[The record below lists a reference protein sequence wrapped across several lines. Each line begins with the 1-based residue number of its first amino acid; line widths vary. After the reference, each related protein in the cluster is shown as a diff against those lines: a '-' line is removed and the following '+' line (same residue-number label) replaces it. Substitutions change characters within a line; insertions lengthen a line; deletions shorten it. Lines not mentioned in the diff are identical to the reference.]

1 MELPV
6 LHERPTDQSPVGAQR
21 RHELLEGLR
30 ACVRGEVR
38 LGRHDRML
46 YATDAS
52 MYQVEPLGVVLP
64 VDEADVARAVEY
76 CWRCSLPMLPRGGG
90 TSLAGQCTAEAVV
103 IDTSAFCRRIG
114 AVNTE
119 QRWVEVS
126 CGVAIDELN
135 KHLARLNT
143 GLFFAPDPATTAQ
156 ATVGGCIGNNAAGS
170 RSIKYGRTVDSVASI
185 DAVLSS
191 GARVVF
197 ERGAG
202 ARSPLALKLADA
214 VIGIVRRYEPLIRE
228 RFPRTLRRNAGYALD
243 LMLSQLDA
251 GATPQE
257 LDLVPLLC
265 GSEGTLAITLGARLR
280 LFPVPAARGLAL
292 LSFPSVDE
300 AIAVVASILTSG
312 PSAVELVDDV
322 VIEAALGNRE
332 CRSYVAAFPTIQG
345 RTPAAVLY
353 VEYHEE
359 SLEALRDRLERLR
372 SLIGQT
378 PMREVLDPSAM
389 AEAWKLRK
397 AGEPLLHG
405 LPGPRKPVTF
415 VEDNAVPVERLGEFV
430 REFRAIVQRA
440 GTRAAFWAHASVG
453 VLHVRPMLDPTSEA
467 DQATLRAMAVEIA
480 DLARRC
486 GGVMSGEHGDGKVR
500 GPLLE
505 RYFGPEL
512 VRAFGEVKG
521 VFDPKGLLN
530 HGNIVGAGPI
540 ESITQ
545 RTRIDPIPGAGPD
558 RRPRAVSVETY
569 FDYSS
574 EDGFDHAVSL
584 CNGAGVCRKQSGGT
598 MCPSY
603 RATNDERHSTR
614 GRGNALRL
622 AITGQSVADT
632 SPAGRFSDPE
642 TIATLDLC
650 LSCKAC
656 KTECPSNV
664 DVARYKAEYTAQ
676 RYRLTGRIPLRERLI
691 GHVRAL
697 NRLGSATPRLA
708 NWVNGWP
715 PVRWLINRVMRIHPR
730 RSLPKFSPSLWRAVR
745 WAGELSGTLPSNR
758 TGTPRP
764 RVVLFADC
772 FTAFNESRIGV
783 SAVRVLRALGY
794 DVDIPRVGCCA
805 RSMISVGMLE
815 QAIRTADATLA
826 TLTPA
831 LDDPGVLAVLV
842 CEPSCL
848 SAFKDD
854 WLALRCR
861 TPLSVRRRLAEKA
874 MLVEEFIDRHWDTH
888 PDRAWLEQAA
898 AWSARQPGEVVL
910 HAHCHQRALWGEGSS
925 ARVLRRLAGGRV
937 RVLPTGCCG
946 MAGSFGYDREKF
958 DLSMRIAE
966 LTGVDEPAG
975 GVLPFVRALR
985 PEDTFLATGTSCRH
999 QVYDG
1004 TRHFPPG
1011 PVRALHPIEWIDRLL
1026 LESRARARSAA
1037 PNGSSTGGR
1046 G

>member
-6 LHERPTDQSPVGAQR
+6 LRQPPTDEAPAGVQR
-21 RHELLEGLR
+21 RRELLEGLR
-30 ACVRGEVR
+30 ARVRGEVR

-52 MYQVEPLGVVLP
+52 MYQVEPLGVVVP
-64 VDEADVARAVEY
+64 TDEADVASTVEY
-76 CWRCSLPMLPRGGG
+76 CWERSLPMLPRGGG
-90 TSLAGQCTAEAVV
+90 TSLAGQCTADAVV

-114 AVNTE
+114 AVNTAE
-119 QRWVEVS
+119 RWVEVT
-126 CGVAIDELN
+126 CGVAVDELN
-135 KHLARLNT
+135 NHLARLKT

-170 RSIKYGRTVDSVASI
+170 RSIKYGRTVDSVVSI

-202 ARSPLALKLADA
+202 NRSPLALKLADA

-228 RFPRTLRRNAGYALD
+228 RYPRTLRRNAGYALD
-243 LMLSQLDA
+243 LILQQLDA
-251 GATPQE
+251 GAAPQD
-257 LDLVPLLC
+257 LNLVPLLC
-265 GSEGTLAITLGARLR
+265 GSEGTLAVTLGARLR
-280 LFPVPAARGLAL
+280 LFPMPAARGLAL
-292 LSFPSVDE
+292 LSFPGVDE
-300 AIAVVASILTSG
+300 AIAAVAPILTSG

-332 CRSYVAAFPTIQG
+332 CRPYVAAFPTIDG

-353 VEYHEE
+353 VEYQ
-359 SLEALRDRLERLR
+359 EASAELLRNRLAQLR
-372 SLIGQT
+372 SLIVQT
-378 PMREVLDPSAM
+378 PMREVLDASGM

-453 VLHVRPMLDPTSEA
+453 VLHVRPLLDPTSDA

-505 RYFGPEL
+505 RFFGPEL
-512 VRAFGEVKG
+512 VRAFGEVKQ
-521 VFDPKGLLN
+521 VFDPRCLLN
-530 HGNIVGAGPI
+530 PGNIVGAGPI
-540 ESITQ
+540 ESITH
-545 RTRIDPIPGAGPD
+545 RTRIDPAPGAGSS
-558 RRPRAVSVETY
+558 RRPRAAKVDTY
-569 FDYSS
+569 FDYTA
-574 EDGFDHAVSL
+574 EDGFDHAVSM
-584 CNGAGVCRKQSGGT
+584 CNGAGVCRKQSGGA

-622 AITGQSVADT
+622 AITGQSVTD
-632 SPAGRFSDPE
+632 SSVAGRFTDPE

-656 KTECPSNV
+656 KSECPSNV

-676 RYRLTGRIPLRERLI
+676 RYRLTGQIPLRERLI

-708 NWVNGWP
+708 NWVNALP
-715 PVRWLINRVMRIHPR
+715 PVRWLINRVMGVHPR
-730 RSLPKFSPSLWRAVR
+730 RSLPRFTPSLWRAVR
-745 WAGELSGTLPSNR
+745 QAGDLPRRSSTGGTGGS
-758 TGTPRP
+758 RP
-764 RVVLFADC
+764 RVVLYADC
-772 FTAFNESRIGV
+772 FTAFNESGIGV
-783 SAVRVLRALGY
+783 AAVRVLRALGY
-794 DVDIPRVGCCA
+794 DVDLPRVGCCA

-815 QAIRTADATLA
+815 EAIRTADATLA
-826 TLTPA
+826 TLKPA

-854 WLALRCR
+854 WLELRCR
-861 TPLSVRRRLAEKA
+861 TPLSLRQRLAEKA
-874 MLVEEFIDRHWDTH
+874 MLVEEFIDRRWDAH
-888 PDRAWLEQAA
+888 PDRSVLERAAAQAA
-898 AWSARQPGEVVL
+898 HQPGEVVL
-910 HAHCHQRALWGEGSS
+910 HAHCHQKALWGAETT
-925 ARVLRRLAGGRV
+925 ARALRRLAGGRV

-946 MAGSFGYDREKF
+946 MAGSFGYDREKY

-966 LTGVDEPAG
+966 LTGLDEPAG
-975 GVLPFVRALR
+975 GVLPYVRALR

-999 QVYDG
+999 QVHDG
-1004 TRHFPPG
+1004 TRNG
-1011 PVRALHPIEWIDRLL
+1011 AQCGVRVLHPIEWIDRQLQG
-1026 LESRARARSAA
+1026 SAD
-1037 PNGSSTGGR
+1037 
-1046 G
+1046 